1 MNLKTEIEVFK
12 AINKFNGNIYDSKCK
27 SSLFKCV
34 PIEYYIYDLGWMLI
48 PYSSKDKY
56 LMEISND
63 GFSTFLDKRIQIF
76 FNQDVQLSRKRFTI
90 AHEVGHI
97 ICGHHNTLQKLGR
110 LSNHFND
117 SLAEQQANI
126 VARNVLVPVRYY
138 NDLIKMTSEEVSK
151 EFCVSKTMAGYRL
164 SALERD
170 MHMTKL
176 ATKAMRGELMVEK
189 R

>member
-12 AINKFNGNIYDSKCK
+12 AINKFNGNVYDSKCK

-76 FNQDVQLSRKRFTI
+76 LT
-90 AHEVGHI
+90 
-97 ICGHHNTLQKLGR
+97 
-110 LSNHFND
+110 
-117 SLAEQQANI
+117 
-126 VARNVLVPVRYY
+126 
-138 NDLIKMTSEEVSK
+138 KMCS
-151 EFCVSKTMAGYRL
+151 
-164 SALERD
+164 
-170 MHMTKL
+170 
-176 ATKAMRGELMVEK
+176 
-189 R
+189 